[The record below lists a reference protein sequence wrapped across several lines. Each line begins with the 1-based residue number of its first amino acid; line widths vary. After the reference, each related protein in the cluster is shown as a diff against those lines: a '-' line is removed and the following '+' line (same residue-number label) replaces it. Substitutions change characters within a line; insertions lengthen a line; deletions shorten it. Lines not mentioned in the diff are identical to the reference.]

1 LAKVTSGVSNYVKK
15 TLSILLRHAFVKS
28 FSIHV
33 EGLETERQLS
43 VATFSSGKGIA
54 QALTDGMM
62 EWSGMFR
69 KRAAL
74 RSAKRPMGSRLM
86 RKTIRIPDSR
96 CFRHVGVLLH
106 GIGCSDLSLAIPNS
120 GMPN

>member
-15 TLSILLRHAFVKS
+15 TLSILLKS

-54 QALTDGMM
+54 QALTDGM
-62 EWSGMFR
+62 EWNVQEEGGF
-69 KRAAL
+69 KVGEAAD
-74 RSAKRPMGSRLM
+74 G
-86 RKTIRIPDSR
+86 
-96 CFRHVGVLLH
+96 F
-106 GIGCSDLSLAIPNS
+106 
-120 GMPN
+120 